1 MKKIFLLFAVVP
13 FFCAFDFHQFPD
25 LSNESPMFTVYDLE
39 KNIYWE
45 IFDTDKNDVADAALG
60 YEPNEATPIFM
71 MNQAGMDIVWEVDV
85 NGVSIRYYW
94 MDLDGDG
101 LPFSGDS
108 YNYAEILYDSK
119 GDGLN
124 GNEEDSPM
132 QTEIQT
138 KKISI

>member
-1 MKKIFLLFAVVP
+1 
-13 FFCAFDFHQFPD
+13 
-25 LSNESPMFTVYDLE
+25 
-39 KNIYWE
+39 
-45 IFDTDKNDVADAALG
+45 
-60 YEPNEATPIFM
+60 
-71 MNQAGMDIVWEVDV
+71 
-85 NGVSIRYYW
+85 

-132 QTEIQT
+132 QIEIHPLVA
-138 KKISI
+138 